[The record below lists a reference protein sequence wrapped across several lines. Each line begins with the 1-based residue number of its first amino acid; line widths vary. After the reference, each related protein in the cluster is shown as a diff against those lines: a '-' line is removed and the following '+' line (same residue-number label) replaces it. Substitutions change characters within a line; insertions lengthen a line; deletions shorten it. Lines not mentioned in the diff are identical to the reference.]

1 MIDVNNLIEF
11 IEDSIEEWKEQYE
24 TGNFEDIEIDATIE
38 TYETILAKIKEM
50 GNK

>member
-1 MIDVNNLIEF
+1 MIKANELIEF

-24 TGNFEDIEIDATIE
+24 MGNFEEIEIDATIE

-50 GNK
+50 EIK